1 MRCKACDTLQ
11 TDLDKGDLCHPCS
24 VEELKARFPDQ
35 KQVQDTE
42 AQDFIEHVEG
52 IMRITKEH
60 ENFSSAN

>member
-1 MRCKACDTLQ
+1 
-11 TDLDKGDLCHPCS
+11 

-35 KQVQDTE
+35 KQVRDTE

-60 ENFSSAN
+60 EKFSC